1 MESKR
6 IFSDPSGRRARL
18 IARVLLV
25 IVAVPA
31 TVILLFFYDIWIGEP
46 VDPLGIAAEFRRIET
61 AQAPGLTEVSFDEG
75 RDSLT
80 FNAKTSTTEGPLT
93 VAFYANWDD
102 NSFPSLRKHI
112 GQIDWIIPDWFSL
125 QGDDLHLV
133 TEIDENVIKLFHK
146 AERAPFVLPLLT
158 NSSDAGWDGAGLAR
172 ILSNKSLR
180 LQRIKEIR
188 DSIIGHGFQG
198 VAVQFEELPAESS
211 AALTVFLQELATDL
225 HSHGLIIATV
235 LPLADSARDYAAI
248 GAISDKVVLLGFEP
262 PTKHE
267 MGAPLEPALRLKT
280 ELQRRLTAIPAE
292 KVVLTVAN
300 YGRDWSAGPNGA
312 PQTVD
317 LSFRD
322 VLLLARDHRVKPD
335 FDQFSDTPVLR
346 YFDGTAEHTVWF
358 LDGVTAQNTIDR
370 VKDLSLAG
378 YALWRLGSED
388 PTTWYALPVAGKLSR
403 KPEQF
408 EHVPMAQDIFL
419 TGSGDFL
426 RVTSAP
432 VDGVRVVEPDP
443 TAPLGQL
450 VERYQTV
457 PVPVTVNRY
466 GAVPGAVALTF
477 DDGPDRRWTPEI
489 LDILAKEGVK
499 ATFFVTGENA
509 AFAPDLVQ
517 RMIADGHELGNHT
530 FTHPNMGTASD
541 IVSVLEINGTQ
552 RLIEATSGRKMR
564 MFRAP
569 YVGDSE
575 PATLDEVRPLLL
587 AQERGLYVVGLRAD
601 SHDWKHVAVND
612 IVASVMRE
620 VGTLDH
626 QKSQTILFHDAGGD
640 RSATVAALPVVIE
653 ALRARGFQI
662 VPASFFAG
670 ETQASIMPEVPKWT
684 FSRLIASLFFTAL
697 RLLAQIAT
705 FLFFGAIGL
714 GLARLVLICW
724 LAIMQGRKKH
734 ATAAPPSGDSLVSVL
749 IPAFNEQKVINGCI
763 DRLLKSSYR
772 NIEVLVIDD
781 GSTDATAECAA
792 RVAAQDQRLRVFTIA
807 NGGKANALNFGL
819 RHSHGETVIA
829 LDADTQFQSETVA
842 RLVRWFENP
851 SVVAVA
857 GNAKVG
863 NRVNFLTRC
872 QALEYITAQNL
883 ERRAYA
889 ALGCITVVP
898 GAVGAWRR
906 SSVLGAGGFPD
917 DTLAEDQDLTL
928 TLQRQG
934 GEILYDATAIA
945 ETEAPDTLRG
955 LMRQRFRW
963 CFGTMQCLW
972 KHRQAMVSGRPRI
985 IGWFA
990 LPQILMFQIVFS
1002 VIAPIIDVSLLFR
1015 LIAYG
1020 RDYIQHGG
1028 EVDTE
1033 ALQLTLTF
1041 YGIFL
1046 LAEVLAGLAAFILE
1060 KRERISLLWLIIPQ
1074 RFGYRQLLCLIA
1086 IRALIVAAAGQLVG
1100 WGHLERKASVV
1111 ASAD

>member
-1 MESKR
+1 
-6 IFSDPSGRRARL
+6 
-18 IARVLLV
+18 
-25 IVAVPA
+25 
-31 TVILLFFYDIWIGEP
+31 
-46 VDPLGIAAEFRRIET
+46 
-61 AQAPGLTEVSFDEG
+61 
-75 RDSLT
+75 
-80 FNAKTSTTEGPLT
+80 
-93 VAFYANWDD
+93 
-102 NSFPSLRKHI
+102 
-112 GQIDWIIPDWFSL
+112 
-125 QGDDLHLV
+125 
-133 TEIDENVIKLFHK
+133 
-146 AERAPFVLPLLT
+146 
-158 NSSDAGWDGAGLAR
+158 
-172 ILSNKSLR
+172 
-180 LQRIKEIR
+180 
-188 DSIIGHGFQG
+188 
-198 VAVQFEELPAESS
+198 
-211 AALTVFLQELATDL
+211 
-225 HSHGLIIATV
+225 
-235 LPLADSARDYAAI
+235 
-248 GAISDKVVLLGFEP
+248 
-262 PTKHE
+262 
-267 MGAPLEPALRLKT
+267 
-280 ELQRRLTAIPAE
+280 
-292 KVVLTVAN
+292 
-300 YGRDWSAGPNGA
+300 
-312 PQTVD
+312 
-317 LSFRD
+317 
-322 VLLLARDHRVKPD
+322 
-335 FDQFSDTPVLR
+335 
-346 YFDGTAEHTVWF
+346 
-358 LDGVTAQNTIDR
+358 
-370 VKDLSLAG
+370 LSLAG

-489 LDILAKEGVK
+489 LDILAKAGVK

-517 RMIADGHELGNHT
+517 RMIAEGHELGNHT

-781 GSTDATAECAA
+781 GSTDKTAECAA

-872 QALEYITAQNL
+872 QALEYIT
-883 ERRAYA
+883 RK
-889 ALGCITVVP
+889 I
-898 GAVGAWRR
+898 W
-906 SSVLGAGGFPD
+906 SV
-917 DTLAEDQDLTL
+917 ELTL
-928 TLQRQG
+928 RLAASPLFPALSEHGVAVVCLVPAAFPTIRWPRIK
-934 GEILYDATAIA
+934 ILPLLYNAKVA
-945 ETEAPDTLRG
+945 
-955 LMRQRFRW
+955 RF
-963 CFGTMQCLW
+963 CTMQQQLR
-972 KHRQAMVSGRPRI
+972 KPR
-985 IGWFA
+985 
-990 LPQILMFQIVFS
+990 
-1002 VIAPIIDVSLLFR
+1002 
-1015 LIAYG
+1015 
-1020 RDYIQHGG
+1020 H
-1028 EVDTE
+1028 
-1033 ALQLTLTF
+1033 LTL
-1041 YGIFL
+1041 
-1046 LAEVLAGLAAFILE
+1046 
-1060 KRERISLLWLIIPQ
+1060 
-1074 RFGYRQLLCLIA
+1074 C
-1086 IRALIVAAAGQLVG
+1086 VA
-1100 WGHLERKASVV
+1100 
-1111 ASAD
+1111 